1 MRLGQHVGGGADG
14 SEHVVAWVGQRCG
27 AHEARVGGDRESR
40 GADGAHN
47 GGARVGERVILDGQP
62 VGDAVFSVRLGQ
74 AHVEVS
80 ARDLNGVAQEGRGR
94 GRVLVAT
101 AVIRRGRWRGFG
113 GRFRRRRGFRFLG
126 GGDAVTHCQ
135 HGGESHVV
143 ANGDVGGISD
153 GHDRVGEGVGAQND
167 AHVHGVGLAHA
178 EVLGLRVHA
187 SRTQGAFHGAPGA
200 EIPLGFEELDLV
212 GGAQG
217 RVVRTHRGRVLVGR
231 AGLEVVGDIDAARGE
246 REVVGVPHGR
256 WVRVGVDEDRVG
268 GADGDWFGVLLGVL
282 HDLRDPARR
291 SGIAGNVDR
300 LDGCGVLSEQLGDG
314 CSTALDGNLGEEVAV
329 DGDPRTPGVGGNAR
343 VDRDVGEEV
352 VAGVGA
358 LGVVGQGQRGLGLGA
373 VTALGARG
381 VVGGLD
387 VLDRA
392 IGGVL
397 TADLPDQRRNR
408 RGVDGGPVGA
418 ARGHLVVCDVSTGLR
433 EGRIHV
439 RVTRVVDAAV
449 GRVVAGEE
457 TVDAVAV
464 VDEHLHAPG
473 AINADEVERVGLALE
488 LVGVADL
495 AGTQA
500 RPDGG
505 IARSG
510 VLGGRVQDGPLG
522 AEERQIGALGGYD
535 QLRLRLILLAGSGPR
550 LGDPQGGLLHR

>member
-14 SEHVVAWVGQRCG
+14 SEHVVAWVRQGGR
-27 AHEARVGGDRESR
+27 AHEARVGGNRESR
-40 GADGAHN
+40 GADGAHH
-47 GGARVGERVILDGQP
+47 GGARVGERVVFDGQP

-80 ARDLNGVAQEGRGR
+80 ACDLDWVAQEGRGR
-94 GRVLVAT
+94 GRVLVVA
-101 AVIRRGRWRGFG
+101 AVIRHGRRRGFG
-113 GRFRRRRGFRFLG
+113 GRFRRGRGFRFLG

-143 ANGDVGGISD
+143 ANGDVGGVSD
-153 GHDRVGEGVGAQND
+153 GHDRVREGVGAQDD

-217 RVVRTHRGRVLVGR
+217 WVVRTHRRCVLIGR
-231 AGLEVVGDIDAARGE
+231 AGLEVVGDVDAARGK
-246 REVVGVPHGR
+246 RQVVGVPHGR

-268 GADGDWFGVLLGVL
+268 GADGDGFGVLLGVL

-300 LDGCGVLSEQLGDG
+300 LDGGSVLSEQLGDG
-314 CSTALDGNLGEEVAV
+314 CSTALDGDLGEEVAV
-329 DGDPRTPGVGGNAR
+329 DGDPCTPGVGGNAC

-358 LGVVGQGQRGLGLGA
+358 LGVMGQGQRGLALVA

-387 VLDRA
+387 VLDGA

-457 TVDAVAV
+457 TVDAVAI
-464 VDEHLHAPG
+464 VDEHLHSTRAVD
-473 AINADEVERVGLALE
+473 ADEVERVGLALE

-500 RPDGG
+500 CPDGG

-522 AEERQIGALGGYD
+522 AEERQVGALGGYD
-535 QLRLRLILLAGSGPR
+535 QLRLRLVLLTGSGPR